1 MLSEWLS
8 QKVTLHDDDLEHDP
22 DLREND
28 PWRKEELGSK
38 ARREWDNLLEG
49 NLEEL
54 GIDATPRVKG
64 HQQESGETFFFLF
77 FCILILF
84 LFVIFYI
91 WIASAMAAMA
101 RLDRI

>member
-1 MLSEWLS
+1 MLQEWLS
-8 QKVTLHDDDLEHDP
+8 QKVTLCDDDLGDDP

-54 GIDATPRVKG
+54 GIDTTPRVRQA
-64 HQQESGETFFFLF
+64 QQETGKQATKNGCHTSGQTGPTGD
-77 FCILILF
+77 
-84 LFVIFYI
+84 
-91 WIASAMAAMA
+91 W
-101 RLDRI
+101 